1 MNLKDII
8 FPLLIA
14 MSLTVSGCLEMELKI
29 QPVHAEIG
37 STFSATT
44 EIVQFIDSD
53 SDNGDTPRT
62 MLYAVNKPI
71 GWTINSVS
79 FSSPQQGDGTFSY
92 IGDGSD
98 ASLTGPAGLD
108 EGWETAVETAH
119 PSADGM
125 HWQMYMSDIA
135 VASTATEEEPD
146 IFHVSVEYT
155 VDAIEG
161 VYDLTYWVSYDSN
174 DNAQANEDNT
184 SADADGGTIVAYDPS
199 SSPLVTFTLDDQTW
213 LNEDIMFKGSMS
225 GWDVFQGYDD
235 GTNGDVTADDNV
247 WTAQYAVISDGEYE
261 WGAIENDGSEYGI
274 WLMPPGENQIFTVS
288 GTSIEGSV
296 DYTVPAEMLESEG
309 VVVFTVTDETELQ
322 NNIWWKGTPT
332 DDGWTARQMYDDG
345 TNGDEVADD
354 HVWTIHIENVA
365 AGDHE
370 WGAQV
375 GEGGAWLIDG
385 GNPSFTLDD
394 DLLTIHGQTDYVIP
408 YLGDPITKTVL
419 FNVDMTEWID
429 EEGNMGMRAFSI
441 ANGDTM
447 QVRGEFNDWQDCTEC
462 TMTRTPGTNIFS
474 LAIEVTALP
483 DAELE
488 YAFYMGLTDASRAA
502 VAQKFNSYD
511 SEGNPAVVNWIGW
524 ETSPQFAGNRNF
536 MLGEDDGTGLVELP
550 QYSFYDAFPGS
561 VIPEGH
567 TMNVIFS
574 IDMSNVDAFDATE
587 DSVYLRTHE
596 KWLNLSQGFS
606 DGQDLNHYAATAM
619 GDGVYEFPV
628 TLSGPV
634 PWCIYYKWGWYDFSE
649 GTETDEAGE
658 GLGGAPRI
666 RYLHQDMN
674 ANCDW
679 PGTLRLPLDTEFAL
693 ELTQNQEEWDPDGIC
708 MELLAV
714 EDNKI
719 STIPSAYS
727 ISDNYPNPFN
737 PSTEMEFTLPMESDI
752 SFTIYSLTGKEVY
765 SFSKNAIS
773 GGTYKITWNGKNHS
787 GKTLPSGVY
796 LYEFRAGNE
805 FRQVKKM
812 TLLK

>member
-8 FPLLIA
+8 FPVLITI
-14 MSLTVSGCLEMELKI
+14 SLTVSGCLEMELKV
-29 QPVHAEIG
+29 QPGHVQTG
-37 STFSATT
+37 SSFTAVT
-44 EIVQFIDSD
+44 EVVQTDSD
-53 SDNGDTPRT
+53 DDNART
-62 MLYAVNKPI
+62 MLYAINKPT

-98 ASLTGPAGLD
+98 AGLTGPAGLD

-119 PSADGM
+119 PSSEGM
-125 HWQMYMSDIA
+125 HWQMYMSDVA
-135 VASTATEEEPD
+135 VASDASEEEPD
-146 IFHVSVEYT
+146 TFHVSVDYT
-155 VDAIEG
+155 VDAVEG
-161 VYDLTYWVSYDSN
+161 NYGLTYWVSYDSN
-174 DNAQANEDNT
+174 DNALADEDNT
-184 SADADGGTIVAYDPS
+184 SADAVGGNVVAYDPAS
-199 SSPLVTFTLDDQTW
+199 SSLVTFTLDDQTW
-213 LNEDIMFKGSMS
+213 LSEDIMFKGSMN
-225 GWDVFQGYDD
+225 GWDLFQGYDD
-235 GTNGDVTADDNV
+235 GTNGDAVAGDHV
-247 WTAQYAVISDGEYE
+247 WTGQYAVINDGNYE
-261 WGAIENDGSEYGI
+261 WGAIENDGSENGV
-274 WLMPPGENQIFTVS
+274 WLMAPGENQLFTVT
-288 GTSIEGSV
+288 GTLVEGSV
-296 DYTVPAEMLESEG
+296 DYTVPAEMLETAG

-345 TNGDEVADD
+345 TNGDEVAGD
-354 HVWTIHIENVA
+354 HVWTIQIENVA
-365 AGDHE
+365 AGDHQ

-375 GEGGAWLIDG
+375 GEAGNWLIEG

-419 FNVDMTEWID
+419 FNVDMTEWLD
-429 EEGNMGMRAFSI
+429 EEGNTGMRAFNI

-447 QVRGEFNDWQDCTEC
+447 QVRGSFNNWGSCTEC
-462 TMTRTPGTNIFS
+462 TMTRTPGSNIFS
-474 LAIEVTALP
+474 LAAEVSALP

-488 YAFYMGLTDASRAA
+488 YAFYMGLTDASIAA
-502 VAQKFNSYD
+502 VAQKFSSYD
-511 SEGNPAVVNWIGW
+511 SEGNPSVVNWIGW
-524 ETSPQFAGNRNF
+524 ETSPQFAGNRKF

-550 QYSFYDAFPGS
+550 AYSFYDAFPGS

-567 TMNVIFS
+567 TINVIFS
-574 IDMSNVDAFDATE
+574 IDMSNVAAFDATQ

-606 DGQDLNHYAATAM
+606 DGQDLNHYAATAA

-634 PWCIYYKWGWYDFSE
+634 MWNIYYKWGWYDLSE
-649 GTETDEAGE
+649 ATENDEAGG

-666 RYLHQDMN
+666 KYLHQDMD
-674 ANCDW
+674 ANCEW
-679 PGTLRLPLDTEFAL
+679 PSTYRFSLDTEFLL
-693 ELTQNQEEWDPDGIC
+693 EDNEAQEEWDPDGIC

-714 EDNKI
+714 GNNEV

-752 SFTIYSLTGKEVY
+752 SFTVYSLTGKEMY
-765 SFSKNAIS
+765 SYNQSAVP
-773 GGTYKITWNGKNHS
+773 GGTYKITWNGKS
-787 GKTLPSGVY
+787 RDGRPLPSGVY